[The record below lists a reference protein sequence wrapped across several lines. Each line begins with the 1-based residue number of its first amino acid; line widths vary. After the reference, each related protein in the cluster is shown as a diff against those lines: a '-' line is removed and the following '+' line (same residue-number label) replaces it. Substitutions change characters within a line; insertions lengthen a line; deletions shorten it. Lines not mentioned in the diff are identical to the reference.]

1 MSRAQ
6 SLFILQELDTSLDQ
20 AEKRIHEIDLIL
32 QDSSLLDEAMEI
44 YKELEMIHTEKSA
57 FLKNA
62 EHDVSLQNIKIEQNQ
77 KKLYGG
83 AITNPKELED
93 LQLESNALGK
103 YLQVLEER
111 QLEAMLE
118 SDQSRSELE
127 SASNRVAE
135 VKHNREIQ
143 HRSLTA
149 EKTKL
154 EAEIITLTAKKTRYI
169 ASVDLPDL
177 PVYQALRGRSGGLA
191 IALMVDASCSSCGS
205 NIPSA
210 IEQSAKSPSNLEFC
224 PTCKRILH
232 PGY

>member
-6 SLFILQELDTSLDQ
+6 SLFILQELDTGLDQ
-20 AEKRIHEIDLIL
+20 AQKRIQEIDLIL
-32 QDSSLLDEAMEI
+32 QDSSLLDKAMEI
-44 YKELEMIHTEKSA
+44 CQELEIIHAEKSA
-57 FLKNA
+57 SLKNA
-62 EHDVSLQNIKIEQNQ
+62 EHEVSLQNKKIEQNQ

-127 SASNRVAE
+127 GASNRVAE
-135 VKHNREIQ
+135 VTHNREIQ
-143 HRSLTA
+143 HKSLIEEKNRLESDIISLTD
-149 EKTKL
+149 KR
-154 EAEIITLTAKKTRYI
+154 TRYI
-169 ASVDLPDL
+169 NSMDLPDL
-177 PVYQALRGRSGGLA
+177 PVYQALRERSGGLA

-210 IEQSAKSPSNLEFC
+210 IEQSAKSPTNLEFC

>member
-6 SLFILQELDTSLDQ
+6 SLFILQELDTGLDQ
-20 AEKRIHEIDLIL
+20 AQKRIQEIDLIL
-32 QDSSLLDEAMEI
+32 QDSSLLDKAMEF

-57 FLKNA
+57 SLKNA

-93 LQLESNALGK
+93 LQLESNALSK

-111 QLEAMLE
+111 QLEAMIE
-118 SDQSRSELE
+118 SDQSRSDLE
-127 SASNRVAE
+127 AASNRVAE
-135 VKHNREIQ
+135 VTHNREIQ
-143 HRSLTA
+143 HKSLA
-149 EKTKL
+149 DEKTKL
-154 EAEIITLTAKKTRYI
+154 ESEITSLTDKKTHYL

-177 PVYQALRGRSGGLA
+177 PVYQALRKNSGGLA
-191 IALMVDASCSSCGS
+191 IALMVEASCSSCGS

-210 IEQSAKSPSNLEFC
+210 IEQSAKSPTNLEFC